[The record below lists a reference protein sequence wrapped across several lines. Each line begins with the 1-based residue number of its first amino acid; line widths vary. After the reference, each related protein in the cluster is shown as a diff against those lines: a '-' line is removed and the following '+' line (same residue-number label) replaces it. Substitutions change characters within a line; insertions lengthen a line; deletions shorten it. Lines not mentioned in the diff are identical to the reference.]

1 MDFYGFV
8 NATQDITTS
17 YYFTLGF
24 IEGAFAV
31 DGLASNVTECRIRSI
46 RFMNNATLLSWYSQI
61 NYGVDKIIKYAT
73 ELAT

>member
-31 DGLASNVTECRIRSI
+31 DGLASNVTECRIHSI
-46 RFMNNATLLSWYSQI
+46 RFMNM
-61 NYGVDKIIKYAT
+61 
-73 ELAT
+73 